1 MEATQTQAETK
12 IEKPEEKIKV
22 LEKVVKIRKQKLLD
36 SYFITLPINLVKMAG
51 IDGDNVKNYMVKY
64 IDYDT
69 ENKIVRL
76 TFIKVG

>member
-1 MEATQTQAETK
+1 MEATQTK
-12 IEKPEEKIKV
+12 IEEKVVEEKVKV

-36 SYFITLPINLVKMAG
+36 SYFITLPINLVKLAG
-51 IDGDNVKNYMVKY
+51 IDENNVKNYMAKY